1 MRKCPIQKIS
11 QKAGEAGIPF
21 LVIGGHA
28 VHAHGYVRTTDDLD
42 LIVPR
47 DQRVR
52 WSSLLGHFGMMV
64 KNDAATFLQFD
75 PQDGTGTEV
84 DLMFVSNEV
93 FEQLNQAAME
103 ATVEGVGV
111 RVVSLLHLIALK
123 CHSLQ
128 HSKTMRRLKDMD
140 DLIQL
145 ILINHLDL
153 NGSELRATILKH
165 GSAEIY
171 EKLRHACANE

>member
-11 QKAGEAGIPF
+11 KQAEGTGIPF

-28 VHAHGYVRTTDDLD
+28 VYAHGYVRMTDDLD

-47 DQRVR
+47 GQRAQ
-52 WSSLLGHFGMMV
+52 WSKLLDNFGMIV

-75 PQDGTGTEV
+75 PKDEADMEV
-84 DLMFVSNEV
+84 DLMFVSEDV
-93 FEQLNQAAME
+93 FDRLNQSAIE
-103 ATVEGVGV
+103 ATIEGVKV
-111 RVVSLLHLIALK
+111 KVVSLLHLIALK

-145 ILINHLDL
+145 ILVNHLDL
-153 NGSELRATILKH
+153 NDPTLRATILKH
-165 GSAEIY
+165 GSAENY
-171 EKLRHACANE
+171 KKLRHACADE